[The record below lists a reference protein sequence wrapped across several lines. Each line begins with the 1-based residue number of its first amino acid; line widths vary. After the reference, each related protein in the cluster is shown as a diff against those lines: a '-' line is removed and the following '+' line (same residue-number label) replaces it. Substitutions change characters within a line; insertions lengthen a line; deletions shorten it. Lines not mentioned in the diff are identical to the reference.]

1 VAELD
6 ALERDLFALAA
17 QVEWPPTPRLAPAVR
32 LRLQPRRLLS
42 RRLVLALVAAAVAAA
57 LAAGAV
63 AAGFVHVPGINIQRT
78 SRPPATPTPSA
89 PLSPL
94 GTRLDLGAEQ
104 ASVAAAQAAA
114 GFPVAVPA
122 TLGEPDLVFFR
133 PTPVPVVTLVYHPRP
148 DLPAGKDPEVGALV
162 MEFRASASGAD
173 YVQKMAGPD
182 TKIEQVTVNGAPG
195 VWLEGAPHA
204 VFVVPSP
211 AGRDIVSDNIRLAG
225 NTLLWYRNGVT
236 YRLEAQ
242 VTKERALQIAGT
254 VR

>member
-1 VAELD
+1 MAELD
-6 ALERDLFALAA
+6 ALERDLFDLAA
-17 QVEWPPTPRLAPAVR
+17 AVDWPPTPRLAPAVR
-32 LRLQPRRLLS
+32 LRLGGRRRVS

-63 AAGFVHVPGINIQRT
+63 AAGFIHIPGVNIQRA
-78 SRPPATPTPSA
+78 SRLPATPTPSA
-89 PLSPL
+89 PTSPL
-94 GTRLDLGAEQ
+94 GSRLDLGDVEG
-104 ASVAAAQAAA
+104 SVAAAQQAA

-122 TLGEPDLVFFR
+122 ALGEPDLVFFR
-133 PTPVPVVTLVYHPRP
+133 AGPVPVVTLVYHPRP
-148 DLPAGKDPEVGALV
+148 DLAAGKDPEVGALV

-173 YVQKMAGPD
+173 YVQKMLGPD
-182 TKIEQVTVNGAPG
+182 TKIEQVTVDGVPG

-211 AGRDIVSDNIRLAG
+211 AGRDVVSDNVRLAG
-225 NTLLWYRNGVT
+225 NTLLWYRDGVT